1 MSLYFAGYFTERPKN
16 NIININILLNFA
28 NVIQPVCLL
37 NKKF

>member
-16 NIININILLNFA
+16 NININILLNFA

-37 NKKF
+37 IKKF